1 MSTTQELLEIHKE
14 LNELSDTAMKRY
26 IGKHGVNWIYD
37 WIDNLLE
44 KEILEELTPDEKYRY
59 KVLKAR
65 FDELTAEVYVEG

>member
-1 MSTTQELLEIHKE
+1 
-14 LNELSDTAMKRY
+14 
-26 IGKHGVNWIYD
+26 
-37 WIDNLLE
+37 LE